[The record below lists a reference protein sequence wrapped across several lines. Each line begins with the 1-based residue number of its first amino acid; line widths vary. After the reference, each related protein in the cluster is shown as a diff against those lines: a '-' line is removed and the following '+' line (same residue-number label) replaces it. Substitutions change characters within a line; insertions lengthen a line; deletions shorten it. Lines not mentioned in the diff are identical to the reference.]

1 MRAQIVEKRLQVLMA
16 SKRKEVEA
24 EIQSEYQQCTWRQ
37 SLERSQV
44 QCALTALRERAFPL
58 LLGRGA
64 VQGSW
69 TGQRCCGH
77 LARKHLLS
85 AHCPASRHA
94 RGAAAKSTGQRQ
106 QLAGHGHVKTK
117 PSLCEA
123 PGSAEALGPAHPLLG
138 RKAVAGPW
146 LQGVRAE
153 SVLQREPS
161 ALQCLLLHDCILS
174 GSPSSLQ
181 LFFKT
186 ISFAFAEPFPPPAGG

>member
-1 MRAQIVEKRLQVLMA
+1 MA
-16 SKRKEVEA
+16 SKCQEVNAKVQHRYPE
-24 EIQSEYQQCTWRQ
+24 CTQRLSSQ
-37 SLERSQV
+37 RMSLERSQV
-44 QCALTALRERAFPL
+44 HCELTALRERAFPP

-64 VQGSW
+64 VQGSC
-69 TGQRCCGH
+69 TRQHCCGH
-77 LARKHLLS
+77 LARKRLLS
-85 AHCPASRHA
+85 AHCTASHRE

-123 PGSAEALGPAHPLLG
+123 PGSAEALGRAHPLLG

-161 ALQCLLLHDCILS
+161 ALQCLLLHNRILS

-181 LFFKT
+181 LFFRS
-186 ISFAFAEPFPPPAGG
+186 ISFACAEALPPPAGG

>member
-1 MRAQIVEKRLQVLMA
+1 MCLPGLQAARLMRPQTEEKRCQVLIG

-44 QCALTALRERAFPL
+44 QCALTALRERAFPP

-64 VQGSW
+64 VQGSC
-69 TGQRCCGH
+69 TRQHCCGH
-77 LARKHLLS
+77 LARKRLLS
-85 AHCPASRHA
+85 AHCPASHRE

-123 PGSAEALGPAHPLLG
+123 PGSAEALGPLTRPWAEKPVQALG
-138 RKAVAGPW
+138 FRG
-146 LQGVRAE
+146 
-153 SVLQREPS
+153 
-161 ALQCLLLHDCILS
+161 
-174 GSPSSLQ
+174 
-181 LFFKT
+181 
-186 ISFAFAEPFPPPAGG
+186 